1 MLEDGSRTRLRVFSD
16 RSFLPAGADHVTIL
30 CPFWGRKPQ
39 LSTWPDYA
47 DELIRQG
54 PQFLEFSDLADA
66 DIAVFPMSCRQLFA
80 EPDGLERAQRFN
92 ERAKQA
98 GKPCVFFFDGADTSY
113 QPFPI
118 EDAVV
123 VRGSIYRSRRGARE
137 FSLPGFH
144 DDLTKYTSGELPIR
158 RRSARPVVSYCGA
171 LLREHPPKN
180 AVARAR
186 RLAGGVRR
194 AWWRRHGRHEEDL
207 WIRAKAVDAL
217 EAQEKVG
224 TSFIVRASGG
234 GGAWDRFDRELW
246 QKVRAEYVENMV
258 ESDYSLCARGDGNW
272 SFRLYESLCL
282 GRIPVFVDTDCVLPY
297 EFLVDWRDYVVW
309 VAREDVSKVGDR
321 IAEFHE
327 QLSDREFVDLQHDCR
342 RLWEK
347 WLSPHGFF
355 RNFHRHFDFAGAGV
369 ASATPMSLE
378 RGAASLHAP

>member
-1 MLEDGSRTRLRVFSD
+1 L
-16 RSFLPAGADHVTIL
+16 LPAGADHVTIL
-30 CPFWGRKPQ
+30 CPFWGRRPQ

-54 PQFLEFSDLADA
+54 RQFLEFSNLADA

-80 EPDGLERAQRFN
+80 RSDGLEVAQRFH

-98 GKPCVFFFDGADTSY
+98 GKPCVFFYDGADTSY

-144 DDLTKYTSGELPIR
+144 DDLTNYTRGELPIR
-158 RRSARPVVSYCGA
+158 RKSGRPVVSFCGA
-171 LLREHPPKN
+171 LIREHPPKN

-194 AWWRRHGRHEEDL
+194 TWWRAHGRHEEDL
-207 WIRAKAVDAL
+207 WARAKAVDAL
-217 EAQEKVG
+217 GAQAKVG
-224 TSFIVRASGG
+224 TSFILRASGG
-234 GGAWDRFDRELW
+234 GGAWDEFDMGLW
-246 QKVRAEYVENMV
+246 QKVRAEYVENIV
-258 ESDYSLCARGDGNW
+258 ESDYALCARGDGNW

-282 GRIPVFVDTDCVLPY
+282 GRIPVFVDTDSVLPY
-297 EFLVDWRDYVVW
+297 EFLIDWRDYVVW
-309 VAREDVSKVGDR
+309 VSREEVPKLGDK
-321 IAEFHE
+321 IAAFHE
-327 QLSDREFVDLQHDCR
+327 RLSDREYVDLQHDCR
-342 RLWEK
+342 RLWEE

-355 RNFHRHFDFAGAGV
+355 RNFHRHFDFASAGV
-369 ASATPMSLE
+369 ASVAP
-378 RGAASLHAP
+378 ASLAPRASRVHP